1 MDTLSTPVET
11 PIIQES
17 KPATPLYTV
26 EHINKHGYNRTTGRL
41 EFSVCWVGSNAAD
54 TLESYSN
61 LQHLH
66 VLTEYE
72 ERMPSLTQGKG
83 QYGIKCTQQRQSRSL
98 RKYTLQRDREATAM
112 LTEEDTDS
120 DISELG
126 EVLQLSLEGSPLLE
140 AGTSE
145 WVPSTER

>member
-1 MDTLSTPVET
+1 MALMMDALSTPEET

-17 KPATPLYTV
+17 KPTTPCYMV
-26 EHINKHGYNRTTGRL
+26 ERINKHGYNRTTGRL
-41 EFSVCWVGSNAAD
+41 DFSVRWVRSNAAD

-83 QYGIKCTQQRQSRSL
+83 QNGIKCTQQRQSRSL
-98 RKYTLQRDREATAM
+98 RKYTLQRNREAFAIIITRR
-112 LTEEDTDS
+112 
-120 DISELG
+120 G
-126 EVLQLSLEGSPLLE
+126 
-140 AGTSE
+140 
-145 WVPSTER
+145 VPC